1 MSLLLKEKIN
11 IPEPMLISAG
21 ITGSGLGEKL
31 DPVGLQEIIKMVK
44 IKRKLF
50 KIDFIIYQWI
60 VVINK

>member
-1 MSLLLKEKIN
+1 MPVPI
-11 IPEPMLISAG
+11 LISAG
-21 ITGSGLGEKL
+21 ITGSVLGEKL